1 MTTQTTTQTFE
12 TMSVPADMLA
22 LRTIEQPFSLAVP
35 GDAQITVTCH
45 TNARYYQK
53 VTVEDVTNKKSWVFF
68 GSGEDE
74 TPMEVQGSK
83 EKGVVLLRA
92 LESKPFFRTL
102 RILCEYSC
110 QGPSGR
116 LEKSD
121 VLVPQMRC
129 EYNGPQHLKRI
140 SWEIF
145 TEDGVDKDYND
156 SVIRITAEV
165 DKDLG

>member
-1 MTTQTTTQTFE
+1 MSTQTTTQTFE

-22 LRTIEQPFSLAVP
+22 LRTIEHPFCLAVP

-53 VTVEDVTNKKSWVFF
+53 VTVEDVANEKTFVFC
-68 GSGEDE
+68 GSGENE

-83 EKGVVLLRA
+83 EKGVVLLHA
-92 LESKPFFRTL
+92 LESKPFRTFK
-102 RILCEYSC
+102 IDCEYSSK
-110 QGPSGR
+110 GPSGKF
-116 LEKSD
+116 EKSD

-129 EYNGPQHLKRI
+129 EYDKPQHLKRM

-156 SVIRITAEV
+156 SVIRIVAEV
-165 DKDLG
+165 DMDLS